1 MKTKLEHCV
10 KVSFL
15 VMLLSLSVAQVSAS
29 SFSEAQS
36 VVRATVDNLIASI
49 GDLKRLYEKDKKQYH
64 DHIKK
69 TILPVVA
76 MDLSAR
82 FILGSHWKSSTK
94 EQRDQFT
101 KVLQHMLIDT
111 YGKTILGLEN
121 AKTEYLPENSSK
133 NPDKKQII
141 STRLRIAGGGGIR
154 VDYIIVKQEGQWKIL
169 DLVIDGFSMIKQLR
183 GGFSKEIEEKGLQ
196 QLITRLQSI

>member
-1 MKTKLEHCV
+1 M

-101 KVLQHMLIDT
+101 KVLQRMLIDT